1 MIKSNRLIAVAVAI
15 AAVFCL
21 VGCGDDHD
29 NRNITTET
37 QQPAA
42 SAETAAG
49 SSEGTTGQSAQQDI
63 GYDKVIEIVLAKV
76 PGAAA
81 GDIKEIEMER
91 EHGRIEYEGE
101 LWYDGYEYEFEVDG
115 STGNIIKWEIDR

>member
-1 MIKSNRLIAVAVAI
+1 M
-15 AAVFCL
+15 
-21 VGCGDDHD
+21 
-29 NRNITTET
+29 
-37 QQPAA
+37 
-42 SAETAAG
+42 
-49 SSEGTTGQSAQQDI
+49 
-63 GYDKVIEIVLAKV
+63 LAKV